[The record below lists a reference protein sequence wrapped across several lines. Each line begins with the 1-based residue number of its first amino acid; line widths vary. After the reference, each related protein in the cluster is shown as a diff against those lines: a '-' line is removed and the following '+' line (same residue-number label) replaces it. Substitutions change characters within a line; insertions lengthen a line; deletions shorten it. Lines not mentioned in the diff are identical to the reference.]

1 MNSRKKILDKVRK
14 NKPKLETKI
23 DLSPFLVDDDE
34 DLTLK
39 FSQALKENGGK
50 LLVPHKEENLR
61 DLLVKE
67 INGNSYLDFSGLV
80 DVDSGSKVHGDLQSL
95 SNVKTAIFKVDLGV
109 AENGAIWLEDKHVN
123 SFRILP
129 FIVEHGIFILQKNKI
144 VPTMHHAYSQLNQTN
159 TGFGAFIAGP
169 SKTGDIEQHLIEG
182 AHGPLSHM
190 VVLI

>member
-67 INGNSYLDFSGLV
+67 INVNSYLDYSGLV
-80 DVDSGSKVHGDLQSL
+80 DVDSGSKVHGDLQ
-95 SNVKTAIFKVDLGV
+95 T
-109 AENGAIWLEDKHVN
+109 
-123 SFRILP
+123 
-129 FIVEHGIFILQKNKI
+129 
-144 VPTMHHAYSQLNQTN
+144 
-159 TGFGAFIAGP
+159 
-169 SKTGDIEQHLIEG
+169 
-182 AHGPLSHM
+182 
-190 VVLI
+190 